1 MPMPKVGPLQEPVH
15 TLASS
20 VFQSAVGRQLRR
32 ARVSGVCS
40 PMSALA
46 REQALARASHSPVY
60 SRARTERAAAYTHVA
75 RIAHAR
81 RKFFGV
87 GTTKSPIAE
96 HELRHIQALYAI
108 KAGINSKPIAS
119 VVLSIGGHP
128 PTPRFPAHR
137 GRA

>member
-1 MPMPKVGPLQEPVH
+1 MNRRWLGPPILQCIQEPE
-15 TLASS
+15 ANEPP
-20 VFQSAVGRQLRR
+20 RI
-32 ARVSGVCS
+32 
-40 PMSALA
+40 
-46 REQALARASHSPVY
+46 
-60 SRARTERAAAYTHVA
+60 THVA

-137 GRA
+137 GHA